1 MNFPTQIM
9 LTSLVVAAIIWVIVE
24 IDVKL
29 PDIIEYI
36 LGIIIIIAFVCS
48 IISALTIIWG

>member
-1 MNFPTQIM
+1 M